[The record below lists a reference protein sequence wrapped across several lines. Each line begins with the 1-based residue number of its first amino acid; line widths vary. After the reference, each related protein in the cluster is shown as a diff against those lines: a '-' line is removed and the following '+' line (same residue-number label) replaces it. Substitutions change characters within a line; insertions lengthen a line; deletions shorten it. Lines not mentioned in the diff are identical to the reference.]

1 MTAGERTPIYFI
13 KGVFATVN
21 AVVSF
26 GFFFNFHVSVCK
38 LKKRDLTTQTRTVFR
53 AKFLWCDNKT
63 EELWHFYSFSFCAV
77 PGVENFMKVITVKV
91 AVKNSTYLFLL
102 ALFVSLK
109 LSSFAVI

>member
-1 MTAGERTPIYFI
+1 MPWYLL
-13 KGVFATVN
+13 VFFLASKFQFVN
-21 AVVSF
+21 
-26 GFFFNFHVSVCK
+26 
-38 LKKRDLTTQTRTVFR
+38 LKKRDLTTQTRTLFR

-63 EELWHFYSFSFCAV
+63 EQLWHFYSFSFCEV

-91 AVKNSTYLFLL
+91 AVKNSMYLFLL